1 MIPIQA
7 QNTSLETWIDDMME
21 KLLSGL
27 KASWIFREIK
37 EMYEVQGSSEMSNIS
52 EVSRTEQDL
61 MGGKLRERN

>member
-1 MIPIQA
+1 
-7 QNTSLETWIDDMME
+7 MME

-27 KASWIFREIK
+27 NASWIFREIK

-52 EVSRTEQDL
+52 EMSRTEQDL